1 MTILFREVA
10 VDEGMCR
17 AEVTLYHPLTEQF
30 DGLSQS
36 EGSRNYQKK
45 NGTMSI
51 ASWSSGR
58 QMVPNERFENRQLPT
73 VKTLNFRPALNPLM
87 SRKTEHAPP
96 VERVHR
102 SMMYHKRAN
111 YDILITTIKIMN
123 TIKKVFDVTSL

>member
-45 NGTMSI
+45 RHDVDCLLVIWQANGSQRTLREQAI
-51 ASWSSGR
+51 AYRKDIEFSPCSEPAY
-58 QMVPNERFENRQLPT
+58 VP
-73 VKTLNFRPALNPLM
+73 
-87 SRKTEHAPP
+87 
-96 VERVHR
+96 
-102 SMMYHKRAN
+102 
-111 YDILITTIKIMN
+111 
-123 TIKKVFDVTSL
+123 